1 MKTVDKNVLRG
12 AANKLM
18 FDMKEAEYDTLL
30 EEFDIIIKQ
39 MKLISEIPGLDEL
52 KPMTFPFEVSTSY
65 LREDVATEPLPR
77 EDALKNAS
85 DVVDGQIRLP
95 KVVG

>member
-1 MKTVDKNVLRG
+1 
-12 AANKLM
+12 
-18 FDMKEAEYDTLL
+18 
-30 EEFDIIIKQ
+30 

-52 KPMTFPFEVSTSY
+52 KPMTFPFEVTTSY
-65 LREDVATEPLPR
+65 LRQDVATEPLPR
-77 EDALKNAS
+77 DEALKNAS